1 MTRDVSSFYSGGQIN
16 RNDLLINVS
25 LLPVS
30 EIQKFK
36 NRIKALEKTKSLP
49 PSASKS
55 VKPFG
60 REKDF
65 NGEGSNGT
73 WEISFISDPFCWK
86 RSWHLVKEKAG

>member
-1 MTRDVSSFYSGGQIN
+1 M
-16 RNDLLINVS
+16 
-25 LLPVS
+25 
-30 EIQKFK
+30 
-36 NRIKALEKTKSLP
+36 KALEKTKSLP

-73 WEISFISDPFCWK
+73 WEISFITDPFCWK
-86 RSWHLVKEKAG
+86 RSWHLVEEKAG